1 MCCLRVLHYLLRACW
16 VASRAMRPIRV
27 NRMAPTSCQ
36 RRNVIPWRVQIA
48 PRGFMWQ
55 IRVNQMAS
63 TSCRR
68 RNVIP
73 WRVQIAARRAMQPIR
88 VKRTAFTSCQ
98 RSYASWWVQIA
109 CGASF
114 GVGRCIPGKNNNEW
128 YVGEGMH
135 SSKVTEAWCGDLQT
149 RGQSA
154 MRVVGFTSIAVA
166 FAPVPKRHINFLF
179 GRRSVLLC
187 FWNCG
192 GPVAFYIWLGGGV
205 KI

>member
-1 MCCLRVLHYLLRACW
+1 MALTIHFAGNYCFFHEWTQSFNTAMGVPNDEVVSEFVNVYMPTFNLQRGRMVQQSSLKSYITMVCCLRVLHYLLRASW

-27 NRMAPTSCQ
+27 KRMAPTSCQ
-36 RRNVIPWRVQIA
+36 RRNVIPWRVQIV
-48 PRGFMWQ
+48 PRGFMCQ
-55 IRVNQMAS
+55 LRGNQMAS

-98 RSYASWWVQIA
+98 RSYAQIA

-128 YVGEGMH
+128 YVLELMY
-135 SSKVTEAWCGDLQT
+135 S
-149 RGQSA
+149 
-154 MRVVGFTSIAVA
+154 
-166 FAPVPKRHINFLF
+166 
-179 GRRSVLLC
+179 
-187 FWNCG
+187 
-192 GPVAFYIWLGGGV
+192 
-205 KI
+205 